1 MIVTVATPSDDSD
14 AGNDSDDNPI
24 VALRRRAGAREKA
37 GARGRRFTLN
47 PLIFAKQQ
55 KELRRQSVSALRLSY
70 YPADMDGRHCIIQL
84 F

>member
-1 MIVTVATPSDDSD
+1 MTVATPSDDSD

-24 VALRRRAGAREKA
+24 VALRRRAGAREKS

-70 YPADMDGRHCIIQL
+70 YPADMDGRPMHYTIFSC
-84 F
+84 